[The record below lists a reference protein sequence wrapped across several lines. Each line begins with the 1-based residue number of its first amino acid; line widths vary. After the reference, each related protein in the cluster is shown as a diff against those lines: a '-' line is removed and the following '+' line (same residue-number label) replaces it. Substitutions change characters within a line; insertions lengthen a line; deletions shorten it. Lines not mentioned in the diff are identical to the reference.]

1 MRSAIAAVAACLMFG
16 AAQAATAVWSTADVT
31 ATSTTVTP
39 SYGANTSHTIGL
51 AFLLPAG
58 GTNAVV
64 GAGQQ
69 INLGAGQSNNTL
81 QVYFADGTATLKVQG
96 NGTANTASFTLGENL
111 EAGSRHGLVYSLQR
125 GANEQVSTLSVYFDG
140 VAIATDVELDANF
153 WSGPVNSI
161 YAPDPTLVGE
171 ALAYD
176 TILSADECVAL
187 TKTIP
192 EPTAL
197 ALLALGVAGV
207 ALRRR
212 GA

>member
-1 MRSAIAAVAACLMFG
+1 M
-16 AAQAATAVWSTADVT
+16 
-31 ATSTTVTP
+31 
-39 SYGANTSHTIGL
+39 
-51 AFLLPAG
+51 
-58 GTNAVV
+58 
-64 GAGQQ
+64 
-69 INLGAGQSNNTL
+69 
-81 QVYFADGTATLKVQG
+81 
-96 NGTANTASFTLGENL
+96 
-111 EAGSRHGLVYSLQR
+111 
-125 GANEQVSTLSVYFDG
+125 
-140 VAIATDVELDANF
+140 AIATDVELDANF